1 MEIIPK
7 YGGTLREMIA
17 SHVRGLPQK
26 SKKVGVWEDTR
37 MLKSSSGDCASG
49 VGLVGANNGQIWC
62 SLGSGR
68 DPGPG
73 CPGSF
78 AESPENLP
86 TLVQKVAHSSDSLVT
101 LCEKVV
107 H

>member
-1 MEIIPK
+1 MQIIPK

-49 VGLVGANNGQIWC
+49 VGLVGANNG
-62 SLGSGR
+62 
-68 DPGPG
+68 
-73 CPGSF
+73 
-78 AESPENLP
+78 
-86 TLVQKVAHSSDSLVT
+86 TVVA
-101 LCEKVV
+101 K
-107 H
+107 